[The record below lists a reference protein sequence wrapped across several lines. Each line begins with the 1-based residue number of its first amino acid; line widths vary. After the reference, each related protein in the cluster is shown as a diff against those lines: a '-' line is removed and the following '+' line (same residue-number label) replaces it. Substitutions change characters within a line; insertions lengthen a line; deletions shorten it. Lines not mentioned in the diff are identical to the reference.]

1 MTNSLLQAV
10 HSYTRKHADAN
21 GIAMTS
27 VPGLHLVQSTS
38 PTALEHAIVKPL
50 VCLVLQGAKRV
61 SIGNRDQTFTAG
73 DSMIVTTSA
82 PTVSRISEATIAK
95 PYLAVALVLES
106 TVIADLNK
114 VIATTETLSKN
125 NSPESS
131 DADLNEAVFRL
142 VRLLDRPGSL
152 TVLQHSLVREIHYW
166 LLIGKHG
173 RAIGELGLPDSQVRR
188 IGRAIALLH
197 QAYADHLSI
206 DQLAAEAGMGRSAF
220 HRHFRAVT
228 AVTPLQFQK
237 QLRLIEARRQMLE
250 KGKTASRA
258 AFEVGY
264 QSVSQFS
271 REYARMFG
279 RPPVTDRNAASCER
293 TGSAE
298 TTDCFEATDY

>member
-1 MTNSLLQAV
+1 MTTSLLQIV
-10 HSYTRKHADAN
+10 HSYTRKHADGT

-27 VPGLHLVQSTS
+27 VPGLHLVEGTS
-38 PTALEHAIVKPL
+38 PTELEHAIVKPL
-50 VCLVLQGAKRV
+50 LCLVLQGAKRV
-61 SIGNRDQTFTAG
+61 SIGGRDHAFTAG

-95 PYLAVALVLES
+95 PYLAVALVLEP
-106 TVIADLNK
+106 TVIADLNR
-114 VIATTETLSKN
+114 VIATTTTRSKN
-125 NSPESS
+125 SGESP
-131 DADLNEAVFRL
+131 DADLEQAVFRL
-142 VRLLDRPGSL
+142 VKLLDRPDSL
-152 TVLQHSLVREIHYW
+152 AVLQHQLVREIHYW
-166 LLIGKHG
+166 LLMGKHG
-173 RAIGELGLPDSQVRR
+173 RAIGELGLPDGQVRR

-197 QAYADHLSI
+197 RAYADHLSI

-228 AVTPLQFQK
+228 SVTPLQFQK

-258 AFEVGY
+258 AFDVGY

-279 RPPVTDRNAASCER
+279 RPPVSDRNAASRER
-293 TGSAE
+293 VGSAGTTDYFE
-298 TTDCFEATDY
+298 TTDY